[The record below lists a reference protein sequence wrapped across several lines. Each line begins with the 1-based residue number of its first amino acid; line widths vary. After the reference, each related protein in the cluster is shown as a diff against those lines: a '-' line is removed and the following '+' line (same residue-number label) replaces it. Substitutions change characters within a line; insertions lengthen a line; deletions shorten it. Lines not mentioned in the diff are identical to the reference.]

1 VDHNL
6 KEEVEK
12 LADDKNNIEI
22 NIRKSDKLEIQ
33 TLGSVTRQ
41 PGFIPSSEYLQA
53 LSLE

>member
-22 NIRKSDKLEIQ
+22 TIRKSDKLEIP
-33 TLGSVTRQ
+33 TPEG
-41 PGFIPSSEYLQA
+41 PEYYVPL
-53 LSLE
+53 